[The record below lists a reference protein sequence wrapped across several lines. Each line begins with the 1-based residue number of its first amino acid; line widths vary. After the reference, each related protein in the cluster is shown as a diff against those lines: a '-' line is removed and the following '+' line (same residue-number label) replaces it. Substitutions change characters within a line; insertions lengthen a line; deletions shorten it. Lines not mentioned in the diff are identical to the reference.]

1 MTSLFRPILP
11 SLLCLVVAW
20 GHAPAWL
27 HVATCDGHG
36 DHHAAASVCSHGC
49 HHHAGDLP
57 NAGDLQ
63 ADESNAAGACD
74 GESHHHHDADD
85 CPICQSLASPSGV
98 NWNLDPQ
105 LLSDRLVQSS
115 DPILDAVAV
124 AATLSIARPR
134 GPPVCG

>member
-36 DHHAAASVCSHGC
+36 HHHAAASVCSHGC
-49 HHHAGDLP
+49 HHHAGD
-57 NAGDLQ
+57 D
-63 ADESNAAGACD
+63 SKTSD
-74 GESHHHHDADD
+74 GESHHQHDADD

-98 NWNLDPQ
+98 NWNLDPS